1 MFSSTVAEH
10 PGFVSSRAAPRPPR
24 YVREWFGRF
33 LRPPKITRNGTFS
46 TYSPSKQ
53 RISAILNKVVCSQ
66 TGSGK
71 LQFWYS
77 LVAPLLPARFRVVAI
92 DWRGCGGSD
101 KPSPKPDCSNY
112 TIRQHAQDM
121 LAVLGRL
128 GIDRCHLAT
137 HSTGGIISTCMLL
150 AEPERFQKVLALDP
164 VGPMG
169 LKFPPES
176 IALLKT
182 MRSSRENTR
191 SGLALTVSTL
201 FRPESLGGAKQPV
214 FAAHATD
221 QQKDLFERLVDNTFG
236 VSDGIWFG
244 TPASLNAE
252 WGSGDLRQRQE
263 EIRHEHLVLW
273 GALDPFIPRQDMEEM
288 ATRMPNCRLIVV
300 PEVGHSLLIE
310 RPELCAKHIAHFF

>member
-1 MFSSTVAEH
+1 M
-10 PGFVSSRAAPRPPR
+10 AAPSSAYDDAVIFDERQNRYCPPGISL
-24 YVREWFGRF
+24 GRNMPT
-33 LRPPKITRNGTFS
+33 LDVDGIR
-46 TYSPSKQ
+46 
-53 RISAILNKVVCSQ
+53 LNFIAW
-66 TGSGK
+66 GSGNET
-71 LQFWYS
+71 LVFIHGNLACADWFS

-191 SGLALTVSTL
+191 SGLALTASTL
-201 FRPESLGGAKQPV
+201 FRPESLGGAAQPV